1 MMQATPKTK
10 RPTRAADMAACRSLL
25 CDGSRSFYAASLFL
39 PRQIR
44 EPATAMYA
52 FCRLADDAIDLDDGR
67 GDGLER
73 MQDRLD
79 RIYEGKP
86 RDFSADRAFARVV
99 QRFSIPK
106 ALPQALLEGFEWD
119 TGGRT
124 YPDLASLEA
133 YGARVAGTV
142 GAMMTLVMGVRSP
155 DALARA
161 CDMGVAMQLTNIARD
176 VGEDARNGRIYLP
189 LNWMEEHGIDVEAFL
204 ADPKFTP
211 EIGQVVQ
218 RLLEAADRLYERGAV
233 GVQTLPPSCRP
244 GIQAAMALYSEIGR
258 EVERNGLDS
267 INQRAVVSPS
277 RKIWALTQMFRRF
290 SDKQLTVMNRIL
302 VEEPLEA
309 NRFLV
314 DAVREHPFGRE
325 SIRPTAMAM
334 GRVEHRLMW
343 LHNLFHRL
351 EERDRS
357 MRMARKTSALARNR
371 DRGDVALG

>member
-1 MMQATPKTK
+1 MNRFKAPPAG
-10 RPTRAADMAACRSLL
+10 RPTRTADLAACRELL
-25 CDGSRSFYAASLFL
+25 CDGSRSFYAASFFL

-52 FCRLADDAIDLDDGR
+52 FCRLADDAIDLDER

-79 RIYEGKP
+79 RIYAGVP
-86 RDFSADRAFARVV
+86 RDFPADRAFARVV
-99 QRFSIPK
+99 ERFAIPR

-124 YPDLASLEA
+124 YPDLAALEG

-189 LNWMEEHGIDVEAFL
+189 LEWMHEEGVDPEAFL
-204 ADPKFTP
+204 AHPRFTP
-211 EIGQVVQ
+211 ELGRVVQ
-218 RLLEAADRLYERGAV
+218 RLLKAADGLYERGAV
-233 GVQTLPPSCRP
+233 GIQTLPPSCRP
-244 GIQAAMALYSEIGR
+244 GIQAAMVLYAEIGR

-267 INQRAVVSPS
+267 VSRRAVVSPS
-277 RKIWALTQMFRRF
+277 RKIRALSRIMQRF
-290 SDKQLTVMNRIL
+290 SAEELQAMNRIL
-302 VEEPLEA
+302 AEEPLEA

-314 DAVREHPFGRE
+314 DAVREQPME
-325 SIRPTAMAM
+325 EVSVRPVSLAM
-334 GRVEHRLMW
+334 GRLEHRLMW
-343 LHNLFHRL
+343 LHNLFLRL
-351 EERDRS
+351 ERRDGGDAAAQRGPRQRS
-357 MRMARKTSALARNR
+357 PAA
-371 DRGDVALG
+371 G